1 MHAWPLRVESE
12 GASEGELGL
21 GLLVALD
28 AVIEIKVVVG
38 APFGATV
45 EVEGAIVRADGAV
58 DGEEAGQV
66 GDINV
71 PLKMA
76 ARRPLFAAT
85 GLEPVVDDELIE
97 EENVVDRR
105 LVLIRLERP
114 SPTRLPLCRA
124 RKKSGA

>member
-1 MHAWPLRVESE
+1 M
-12 GASEGELGL
+12 G
-21 GLLVALD
+21 LD

-38 APFGATV
+38 ALLGATV
-45 EVEGAIVRADGAV
+45 EVEGAIGADGAV

-66 GDINV
+66 GDIKV

-76 ARRPLFAAT
+76 ARRPLFVAT

-105 LVLIRLERP
+105 LVTSSFVSSASCSR
-114 SPTRLPLCRA
+114 SFV
-124 RKKSGA
+124 SGARGSAPAVGHTSL

>member
-1 MHAWPLRVESE
+1 M
-12 GASEGELGL
+12 

-28 AVIEIKVVVG
+28 AVIEIKVMVG

-66 GDINV
+66 GDIKV

-76 ARRPLFAAT
+76 ARRPLFVAT

-105 LVLIRLERP
+105 LVLIRLERIVQPLLRQWGERERAGGRPP
-114 SPTRLPLCRA
+114 SL
-124 RKKSGA
+124 